1 MKQKLNYIL
10 TFIFLISSLSLMA
23 QRPSMEEIK
32 TRFHAEKVAYLK
44 TRIDL
49 TSDEADKFWPVYN
62 EYDSKHVD
70 IQIAYMNLERKVMM
84 SKETPSDDEI
94 ISFIKDYYTKQQEE
108 EELNEKYYERFLKIL
123 PPKKVLNLY
132 RAEKDYFRFLEMK
145 RGSNRNNFNR

>member
-123 PPKKVLNLY
+123 PPKKVLTLY

-145 RGSNRNNFNR
+145 RGGNRQ

>member
-10 TFIFLISSLSLMA
+10 TFIFLFSSLSLMA
-23 QRPSMEEIK
+23 QRPSMQEIK
-32 TRFHAEKVAYLK
+32 TRFHTEKVAYLT

-62 EYDSKHVD
+62 EFDSKHVD
-70 IQIAYMNLERKVMM
+70 IQIAYMNLERKILM
-84 SKETPSDDEI
+84 SKETPSNDEI
-94 ISFIKDYYTKQQEE
+94 ISFIKDYYNKKQEE

-123 PPKKVLNLY
+123 PPKKVLSLY

-145 RGSNRNNFNR
+145 RGGNRNNFNR